1 MEMQY
6 RRLGQAGIKVSVLSF
21 GSWITFAKQL
31 PLDNALACMQAAHD
45 AGVNFFDNAEAY
57 EKGESEKLMGQALKE
72 LGWARETYLVSTKFF
87 WGIVPGVNT
96 KNTLNRKYLRQAM
109 ERSLERFGLDFI
121 DLVFCHRPDPET
133 PIEETVFTMSEM
145 VSSGKAHY
153 WGTSEWSA
161 KELLE
166 AYEIAERYHLHKPT
180 MEQPQY
186 HLFHRE
192 RLEVEYDPLFKKYQ
206 MGTTIWSPL
215 ASGILSGKY
224 LDGIPADSRAN
235 LPGYEW
241 LREKL
246 TDQETLNKV
255 RKLKVIS
262 DRLDCSLSQLALAWC
277 ASNPNVSTVIT
288 GASRVEQV
296 YENMKSLEVLEM
308 ITAELKN
315 EIQEIID

>member
-1 MEMQY
+1 MQY
-6 RRLGQAGIKVSVLSF
+6 RRLGQAGIKVSILSF
-21 GSWITFAKQL
+21 GSWVTFAKQL

>member
-1 MEMQY
+1 MQY

-215 ASGILSGKY
+215 ASGMLSGKY

-315 EIQEIID
+315 EIQEIVD